1 MACDAYALTP
11 STTWPVQ
18 GFPSSLFRGFSSRQL
33 RDAITAWNF
42 FEQVEATDAAT
53 RVRLGNA
60 SWVAPGYNTVAPTS
74 IWFPL
79 DTEGR
84 KTLYLRGKL
93 LHIQACPGFDFKSQR
108 DLGIPL
114 PPVTNILPG
123 ACPVPP
129 EAEPEITVFRGI
141 RTLKEKP
148 SASSSVDGTGPGSS
162 RGSVPSGA
170 ASVAGD
176 D

>member
-1 MACDAYALTP
+1 MACDAYSLTP
-11 STTWPVQ
+11 STVWPVQ
-18 GFPSSLFRGFSSRQL
+18 RFPSNLFRGFSSRQL
-33 RDAITAWNF
+33 RDAMTAWSF
-42 FEQVEATDAAT
+42 FEQVEAADAAT

-60 SWVAPGYNTVAPTS
+60 SWAAPGYAPVAPAS

-123 ACPVPP
+123 VCPLPAP
-129 EAEPEITVFRGI
+129 SGPEITVFRRI
-141 RTLKEKP
+141 LVHEP

-162 RGSVPSGA
+162 RGSV
-170 ASVAGD
+170 VGD
-176 D
+176 H